1 MDLTPYIGW
10 IIFLHVLGAFL
21 FVAGHGVSMF
31 VAFRVRAETADR
43 ARMAALLDFSGTALV
58 VAYVGLLLLFGGG
71 IVAGIVLGSW
81 GRAWIWVSLVLFIGI
96 AIAMTPLGISYFN
109 RLRLA
114 LGIRTRD
121 LKPTDPDPVPAS
133 DAALAEIL
141 KARNPEL
148 LLLVGAGGFVVIL
161 WLMMFKPF

>member
-1 MDLTPYIGW
+1 VNFTPW
-10 IIFLHVLGAFL
+10 IVFLHVLGAFL

-31 VAFRVRAETADR
+31 VAFRVRKEPDR
-43 ARMAALLDFSGTALV
+43 ARMAALLDFSGIALA
-58 VAYVGLLLLFGGG
+58 VAYVGLLFLFFGG

-81 GRAWIWVSLVLFIGI
+81 GRAWIWISLVLFIAI
-96 AIAMTPLGISYFN
+96 AVAMTPLGINYFN

-114 LGIRTRD
+114 LGIRTRN

-133 DAALAEIL
+133 DAALAEVL
-141 KARNPEL
+141 QARNPEL
-148 LLLVGAGGFVVIL
+148 LLAVGAGGFVVIL

>member
-1 MDLTPYIGW
+1 MDLTPWIGW

-31 VAFRVRAETADR
+31 VAFRVRGESDR
-43 ARMAALLDFSGTALV
+43 ARMAALLDFSGLALV
-58 VAYVGLLLLFGGG
+58 AAYIGLLLLFVGG
-71 IVAGIVLGSW
+71 IVGGIVLGSW
-81 GRAWIWVSLVLFIGI
+81 SRAWIWVSLVLFIGI

-114 LGIRTRD
+114 LGIRTRE
-121 LKPTDPDPVPAS
+121 LKPTDPDPIPAS